1 MTFVFE
7 SRLLPFSNISEA
19 YAARVQPIVAHYAL
33 EDLPL
38 WDRCMLAAVLPV
50 VQQRHSVGTPAVPPS
65 TVLSSPPLGLDGSDN
80 ADTAT
85 AAVVLTSSPPATMRA
100 ASNEEKAK
108 ASQGM
113 ADAPSF
119 EDVALSLTI
128 VRALDELEAVFDSS
142 MSTRAELKRQEEEQQ
157 QQCVSGVS
165 AAEAT
170 CCAKAQ
176 PKRTSEEILMEQLLQ
191 ERFYDSTPYLP
202 ESSGDD
208 DETGGE
214 AELDVA
220 MCFSFEGESLGIGS
234 ANVFGGHGCH
244 PY

>member
-7 SRLLPFSNISEA
+7 SRLLPFRNISEA
-19 YAARVQPIVAHYAL
+19 YAARVQPILAHCAL

-80 ADTAT
+80 ADAAT
-85 AAVVLTSSPPATMRA
+85 AAVVLTSSLPATMRA
-100 ASNEEKAK
+100 ASNEGKAK
-108 ASQGM
+108 VSQGM
-113 ADAPSF
+113 ADAPSI

-142 MSTRAELKRQEEEQQ
+142 MSTRAELKLQQ
-157 QQCVSGVS
+157 QQRVSGVC

-176 PKRTSEEILMEQLLQ
+176 PTMTSEEILMEQLLQ

-220 MCFSFEGESLGIGS
+220 MCFNFEGESLGIGS
-234 ANVFGGHGCH
+234 ATVFGGHGCH